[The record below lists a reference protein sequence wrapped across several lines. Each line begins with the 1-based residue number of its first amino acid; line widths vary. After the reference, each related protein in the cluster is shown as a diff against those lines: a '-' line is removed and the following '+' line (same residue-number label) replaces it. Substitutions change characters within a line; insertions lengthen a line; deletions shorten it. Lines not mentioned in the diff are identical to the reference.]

1 MLECL
6 WGEYFGH
13 SCVSG
18 LFDSKYF
25 LSVNVRLIYK
35 IRIRKTLREE
45 IPHHPNSRLSL
56 ISPVSL
62 HLCLLLLL
70 TPGSLS
76 LAVFLLSK
84 SFFLLYKLLVFSLA
98 FHHPFLSH
106 HIPSTSL
113 SSVPALPLLV
123 MSESI
128 WKAISGK
135 VAIETRSEDTVVT
148 HEKGNKNR
156 NRSLHYACTHF
167 SVFL

>member
-1 MLECL
+1 M
-6 WGEYFGH
+6 
-13 SCVSG
+13 SG

-25 LSVNVRLIYK
+25 LSVNVRLISK

-45 IPHHPNSRLSL
+45 IPHHPNSLSSSSRLSL
-56 ISPVSL
+56 IIPVSL
-62 HLCLLLLL
+62 HLCLLLPL

-135 VAIETRSEDTVVT
+135 VAIETRSEETVVT